1 MSNLQV
7 GIVGLDV
14 DMNSPQDWGDSTSP
28 NDSITEIGV
37 VLRGATLAETLV
49 LKTELKAQTGQLVP
63 VLYATDPTVDG
74 FYYQDEFV
82 VDAFATDAAYGEP
95 GLLKGR
101 LVLSYIGGFDNT
113 EIQSLLGLV
122 SAVEDFSTTPSFSW
136 SPAIGAKAVD
146 AGGTAPVLI
155 TRDGRDGTINV
166 ATEMDPATTKATWS
180 IPPEDF
186 YGGAVEVWAG
196 GRRRSGKKMPMDVTD
211 WYMSNGFMEIRPS
224 AFQGTS
230 DGELQVRFH
239 DGTEWGDWIDFLLNH
254 AGSNPI
260 QRWDYVSIIHNTT
273 GGAIATI
280 QLTRDALEAP
290 TSTTAKH
297 ELDIT
302 LKRGGR
308 LVSCLYKFTGS
319 AATHSVEQSAGAAA
333 TRPLGASY
341 ITGTALVSGD
351 KWLLGSPR
359 DFSLTGAEITL
370 DVAAKS
376 FPFFIAA
383 AVDNAAT
390 GTGNGPG
397 DLAEQYVGQVAET
410 VRAVRR

>member
-7 GIVGLDV
+7 GRVGLDV
-14 DMNSPQDWGDSTSP
+14 DMNSPQDWGQSTRFGEWVA
-28 NDSITEIGV
+28 EIGV
-37 VLRGATLAETLV
+37 VLRGSTTAETII
-49 LKTELKAQTGQLVP
+49 LKTELQAQVGQLVP

-74 FYYQDEFV
+74 FYILSEAD
-82 VDAFATDAAYGEP
+82 VDAFASDAAYGDP
-95 GLLKGR
+95 GLLKAR
-101 LVLSYIGGFDNT
+101 LVLTRIGAYSNT
-113 EIQSLLGLV
+113 EIQSLLSLV
-122 SAVEDFSTTPSFSW
+122 SAVEDYSTTPSFWW
-136 SPAIGAKAVD
+136 SPSIGARAVD
-146 AGGTAPVLI
+146 AGGAAPVLI
-155 TRDGRDGTINV
+155 TRDGETGTIDV
-166 ATEMDPATTKATWS
+166 ATDLPAGVNPTWS
-180 IPPEDF
+180 VEPARYYD
-186 YGGAVEVWAG
+186 GAVEIWAADRLRTG
-196 GRRRSGKKMPMDVTD
+196 PEMPMNVTD

-239 DGTEWGDWIDFLLNH
+239 DGTDWGDWIDFLLNH

-260 QRWDYVSIIHNTT
+260 QRWDYVSIVRNT
-273 GGAIATI
+273 AAVCTI
-280 QLTRDALEAP
+280 RLVRDALEAP

-302 LKRGGR
+302 LRRGGR

-319 AATHSVEQSAGAAA
+319 AATHSVEQSAGDAA

-341 ITGTALVSGD
+341 ITGTDLVSGD